1 MEMFMRKILLASTAL
16 VAVAGISAASAEITL
31 SGNTAWGYNSW
42 SDNVADTA
50 TEGENNNQFLS
61 DTDIGAAWSTTT
73 DSGLSISVSYDID
86 ANESGASITGD
97 WGTVSWD
104 DGGAAQEVGQGDGLA
119 VTVVTTG
126 TTEADYAGEE
136 GIGGGSIAYSN
147 SIGGIEFGA
156 GMTNAGANG
165 TADETSFG
173 VGYSASVGGGATVT
187 VGYATG
193 SVAADNTTATT
204 TKSKQTSL
212 NGSVAVGDV
221 TLGFARN
228 TSITEMQGA
237 QDNATDFR
245 GYADYNTNNLSVSY
259 AISDTLSLSAES
271 VAAKGDQ
278 GTDTGLETDYKYDR
292 TSYGLDY
299 TIASGVALTAS
310 YSDYTQAGTNSTAV
324 SGSSTMVRVKVSF

>member
-1 MEMFMRKILLASTAL
+1 MRKILLASTAL
-16 VAVAGISAASAEITL
+16 IAVAGVSAASAEISL

-42 SDNVADTA
+42 SDDA
-50 TEGENNNQFLS
+50 TDDATTGANNNKFLS
-61 DTDIGAAWSTTT
+61 DTDLGASWSSTT
-73 DSGLSISVSYDID
+73 DSGLALSASYDID
-86 ANESGASITGD
+86 ADETSASITGD
-97 WGTVSWD
+97 WGTVSWA
-104 DGGAAQEVGQGDGLA
+104 DGGDAQEVGQGDGLA

-126 TTEADYAGEE
+126 TTTADYAGEE

-156 GMTNAGANG
+156 GMTNGGASSL
-165 TADETSFG
+165 ADETSFG

-187 VGYATG
+187 VGYATA
-193 SVAADNTTATT
+193 STAADNTSATT
-204 TKSKQTSL
+204 TKSKETSL

-221 TLGFARN
+221 TFGFARN
-228 TSITEMQGA
+228 TKNVEMNTP
-237 QDNATDFR
+237 DNASDFR
-245 GYADYNTNNLSVSY
+245 SYEDYNSNNLSISY
-259 AISDTLSLSAES
+259 AISDTLSVSAES

-278 GTDTGLETDYKYDR
+278 GGSTAGAALATDYKYDR

-310 YSDYTQAGTNSTAV
+310 YTDYTQSGTNSTAV

>member
-1 MEMFMRKILLASTAL
+1 MRKILLASTAL
-16 VAVAGISAASAEITL
+16 VAVAGISAASAEISL

-42 SDNVADTA
+42 SDDA
-50 TEGENNNQFLS
+50 TDDATTGVNNNKFLS
-61 DTDIGAAWSTTT
+61 DTDIGASWSTTT
-73 DSGLSISVSYDID
+73 DSGLSVSVSYDID

-97 WGTVSWD
+97 WGTVAWA
-104 DGGAAQEVGQGDGLA
+104 DGGDAQGGGQGDGLA

-156 GMTNAGANG
+156 GMTNAGG
-165 TADETSFG
+165 TSLADETSFG
-173 VGYSASVGGGATVT
+173 VGYSAEVGGGATVT

-193 SVAADNTTATT
+193 STAADNTSGEGLG
-204 TKSKQTSL
+204 TKETSL
-212 NGSVAVGDV
+212 NGTIAVGDV

-228 TSITEMQGA
+228 TKNVEMNT

-245 GYADYNTNNLSVSY
+245 NYEDYNSNNLSISY
-259 AISDTLSLSAES
+259 AISDTLSVSAES

-292 TSYGLDY
+292 TSYGVDY